1 MTVRKRR
8 RTSAATFP
16 WRRGGPPG
24 RVAAPPERL
33 VLVAVCQHQPL
44 YALNVCGVGSTVN
57 TTWRPGEEES
67 TAAMT
72 AIGETDP
79 LVNAVD
85 ALCRFDP
92 DKVPEGTA
100 DKEVFRRVSDLL
112 LTVAAIG
119 ELHGRDEEP
128 THAAVA
134 AEVDAIS
141 RRDEL
146 AGVGFAVNRVDVREV
161 AEGFSAH
168 GDEVRAETV
177 ERAWKWMLLM
187 VMIVQALS

>member
-1 MTVRKRR
+1 MK
-8 RTSAATFP
+8 
-16 WRRGGPPG
+16 
-24 RVAAPPERL
+24 
-33 VLVAVCQHQPL
+33 
-44 YALNVCGVGSTVN
+44 
-57 TTWRPGEEES
+57 
-67 TAAMT
+67 

-79 LVNAVD
+79 LIDSVD
-85 ALCRFDP
+85 ALRRFDP
-92 DKVPEGTA
+92 DDVPEGTA
-100 DKEVFRRVSDLL
+100 DKEVFTRVSHLL
-112 LTVAAIG
+112 RAVAAIG
-119 ELHGRDEEP
+119 ELHNRDEEP

-146 AGVGFAVNRVDVREV
+146 AGVGFAVNRVDVRKV
-161 AEGFSAH
+161 AEGFRNH